1 MGRISSISIAA
12 GIVSWLLVS
21 TVRSSAVYENS
32 ILQHIVPT
40 NHHELFI
47 RLFIMGAIVVLG
59 LYAQSM
65 ADKYTRVMSNHDT
78 TQIVTKQVFDTMNDG
93 VRIIDTDHN
102 VVQTN
107 KAFLIMSDSEEDKIL
122 TLKCYETFSG
132 PLCKSRE
139 CALKQIRGGKD
150 RIDCQIVMTRC
161 DNTAVPCRLT
171 ATPFRKPD
179 GSLSGIFEEFR
190 DITLEQEAEQK
201 IRYSLEKWEQVAT
214 GTIQSMVQVVE
225 TMDPY
230 TAGHQRRVAELACA
244 IAKEL
249 GMSREQID
257 GLFMASSIHDIGK
270 INIPTDILNKPN
282 NLTKSEYQII
292 KTHPLVAYEILKK
305 IEFPWSVAEIVY
317 QHHERMNGSGY
328 PQGLAGEN
336 ILLEARIL
344 AVADVVEALI
354 SDRPYR
360 HALGIEMVLAEII
373 SFRGLLY
380 DPVVVDICFELFTT
394 KHFEF
399 EKQKA
404 TTILS

>member
-1 MGRISSISIAA
+1 MGRISSISIAT
-12 GIVSWLLVS
+12 GIVSWLLAS

-32 ILQHIVPT
+32 ILQQIVPA
-40 NHHELFI
+40 NHNELFI
-47 RLFIMGAIVVLG
+47 RLFVMGAIIVFG
-59 LYAQSM
+59 FYAQSM
-65 ADKYTRVMSNHDT
+65 ADKFTHVLSTHDT
-78 TQIVTKQVFDTMNDG
+78 THIATKQIFDTMNDG
-93 VRIIDTDHN
+93 VRIIDNDHN

-107 KAFLIMSDSEEDKIL
+107 KAFLLMSDSEEDTIL
-122 TLKCYETFSG
+122 KMKCYETFSG
-132 PLCKSRE
+132 PLCKSHE
-139 CALKQIRGGKD
+139 CALRQIRGGRD
-150 RIDCQIVMTRC
+150 HIDCHIVMTRS

-171 ATPFRKPD
+171 ATPFRRPD
-179 GSLSGIFEEFR
+179 GSLAGIFEEFR

-201 IRYSLEKWEQVAT
+201 IRSSLEKWEKVAT

-230 TAGHQRRVAELACA
+230 TAGHQRRVADLACA
-244 IAKEL
+244 IAREI
-249 GMSREQID
+249 GMSREHID

-305 IEFPWSVAEIVY
+305 IDFPWPVAEIVY

-328 PQGLAGEN
+328 PQGIAGGN

-360 HALGIEMVLAEII
+360 HALGIEMVLAEIV

-380 DPVVVDICFELFTT
+380 DPVVVDTCFELFTK

-399 EKQKA
+399 EKQK
-404 TTILS
+404 TTPMLS